1 MESTS
6 QKICKKCLL
15 RDLDMNKYY
24 ESVQRAIAAL
34 DKRERTP
41 DDEYEKRLALC
52 RECPKLFEATCGA
65 CGCYVELRAA
75 KRSSHCPDAPSKW

>member
-1 MESTS
+1 MNEEPK
-6 QKICKKCLL
+6 KICKKCLL

-34 DKRERTP
+34 DKRERTS
-41 DDEYEKRLALC
+41 DEEYEKRLNAC
-52 RECPKLFEATCGA
+52 KECPKLYEATCGA

-75 KRSSHCPDAPSKW
+75 KRSTHCPDVNPRW